1 MGFWVL
7 PRSGCRD
14 NTVIMD
20 LAREE
25 ENTQEDGA
33 RSRKV
38 RSLGADGKI
47 GVCDTPAVFSNPG
60 PHPLRGLHG
69 IGCTTYLAARTV
81 SLLYLRPPG
90 RAGSPHFYEQSTD
103 M

>member
-1 MGFWVL
+1 MTGERFVEAEPYL
-7 PRSGCRD
+7 
-14 NTVIMD
+14 
-20 LAREE
+20 REE
-25 ENTQEDGA
+25 IPE
-33 RSRKV
+33 
-38 RSLGADGKI
+38 ADGKI